1 MSAIPDK
8 QWCEDYRICKKIEKK
23 KEKKKL
29 STVHRGSSSQVFSQS
44 AEDYVTS

>member
-23 KEKKKL
+23 KKKKKKKKFKIAK
-29 STVHRGSSSQVFSQS
+29 GF
-44 AEDYVTS
+44 VTICFY